1 MDFEKLQECIRRRF
15 ANSSRSR
22 EALFRVLS
30 EAGESCLNVE
40 EIRERML
47 ATYPR
52 EVSANTIYRHLEFL
66 QECGLVRGVQ
76 AGASR
81 VFCLRDGSE
90 CYAVCSRCGTAVK
103 MAENCSGCLDRIPD
117 AELIVIYRRCDGCL

>member
-1 MDFEKLQECIRRRF
+1 MNFEKLQECIRRRF

-30 EAGESCLNVE
+30 EAGERCLGVE

-47 ATYPR
+47 AAYPR
-52 EVSANTIYRHLEFL
+52 EVSVNTIYRHLEFL

-81 VFCLRDGSE
+81 VFCLRDASE
-90 CYAVCSRCGTAVK
+90 CYAVCRHCGTAVK
-103 MAENCSGCLDRIPD
+103 ITGGCSECMERIPD
-117 AELIVIYRRCDGCL
+117 AELLVIYRRCDLCL